1 MSNTQKEYAKAYAQ
15 TEAGKEA
22 LKRAR
27 TKYNKKNREKNNER
41 GRKKWKRVAACLK
54 ACEGFDDPMALRQQ
68 RDFAVRALH
77 NLMAHQPKPD
87 NPSVE
92 WLAYYDFLDSID
104 IVVD

>member
-1 MSNTQKEYAKAYAQ
+1 MKKKEIKFDDWAKYLGDTCDKLQ
-15 TEAGKEA
+15 EAGKERM
-22 LKRAR
+22 L
-27 TKYNKKNREKNNER
+27 REEQHEAK
-41 GRKKWKRVAACLK
+41 KRVVACIK
-54 ACEGFDDPMALRQQ
+54 ACEGFDDPMELRQQ